1 MSHTIFLLTLCLA
14 LITGTIGCRSIHVG
28 GSGNIGGISGGGG
41 ISIPVPHK

>member
-1 MSHTIFLLTLCLA
+1 MVIIQIISLVLLL
-14 LITGTIGCRSIHVG
+14 GSSGCQSIHIG

>member
-1 MSHTIFLLTLCLA
+1 MTKLKIIVLFIFLSA
-14 LITGTIGCRSIHVG
+14 FSGCQSIHVG